1 MRRTMSWATDTSSSR
16 DNDPA
21 SPEALTTKRTRP
33 DVATTARPGGRV
45 RSTGDPPADKR
56 RAEAGCRSNCAEP
69 LSAREVRLAV

>member
-1 MRRTMSWATDTSSSR
+1 
-16 DNDPA
+16 
-21 SPEALTTKRTRP
+21 
-33 DVATTARPGGRV
+33 V